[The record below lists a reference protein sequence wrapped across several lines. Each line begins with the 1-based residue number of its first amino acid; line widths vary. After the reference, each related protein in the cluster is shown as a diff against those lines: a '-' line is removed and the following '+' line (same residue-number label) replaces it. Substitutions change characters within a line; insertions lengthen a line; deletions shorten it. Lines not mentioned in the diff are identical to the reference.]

1 MAKISFLNTP
11 FSIKNLSLKN
21 RIVMPP
27 MCQYQ
32 ATDGMPND
40 WHFVHYVSRAIG
52 GVGLIIVEMTNVAPN
67 GRISPNCLGLW
78 NDEQRDQFKRIV
90 DAVHAQNGKI
100 AIQIAHAGRKAL
112 GASDVVSCSPILYDG
127 SNEANPK
134 WQYQLPRELSKD
146 EIIDIIQ
153 KFKESTK
160 RAVEAGF
167 DAIEIHGAHGYLIHQ
182 FNSPKTNH
190 RTDEY
195 GQDKLLFGE
204 QVIQAVKSVMP
215 SDMPLI
221 IRFSAQEY
229 SKNGYDIEYGRKI
242 AKRFADAGADIL
254 DVSGGG
260 DGQLDPAH
268 TPQFH
273 AGYQVY
279 LARAIKQAINLPVI
293 AVGMLEDPYLA
304 DYVLSTGDADLVAI
318 GRGLL
323 KDPYWAIHV
332 PSSPFVPTSYQV
344 AFK

>member
-1 MAKISFLNTP
+1 MAKIAYLNTP
-11 FSIKNLSLKN
+11 FKVKNLSLKN

-32 ATDGMPND
+32 AKGGLAND
-40 WHFVHYVSRAIG
+40 WHFVHYVSRAVG
-52 GVGLIIVEMTNVAPN
+52 GVGLIILEMTNIAPN

-78 NDEQRDQFKRIV
+78 NDEQRDQLKRIV
-90 DAVHAQNGKI
+90 DAVHAQQGKI

-112 GASDVVSCSPILYDG
+112 GESDVVSCSPIRYDG
-127 SNEANPK
+127 NVEANPK
-134 WQYQLPRELSKD
+134 WQYQMPRELTKH
-146 EIIDIIQ
+146 EIADIIE
-153 KFKESTK
+153 KFKQSTK

-182 FNSPKTNH
+182 FSSPKTNI

-195 GQDKLLFGE
+195 GKDKLLFGE
-204 QVIQAVKSVMP
+204 QVIKATKSVMP
-215 SDMPLI
+215 KDMPLI
-221 IRFSAQEY
+221 VRFSAQEY
-229 SKNGYDIEYGRKI
+229 GTNGYDINYGCQI
-242 AKRFADAGADIL
+242 AKRFAQAGADVL

-260 DGQLDPAH
+260 DGQLDPKH
-268 TPQFH
+268 TPLFH

-279 LARAIKQAINLPVI
+279 LARAIRKVTNLPIVT
-293 AVGMLEDPYLA
+293 VGMLEDPYLA

-323 KDPYWAIHV
+323 KDPYWPLRV
-332 PSSPFVPTSYQV
+332 PESPFIPTSYQV